1 MDYQQNPNEPQN
13 QSEQQDSNIMQNS
26 GGQQALNEQQAHG
39 GQQTPNEQPAPVGQQ
54 MYNGQQTPGNNLNN
68 SGNPYNNG
76 NSYNNGNPYS
86 NGYPYSNGNSY
97 NNGYPY
103 NNYNNRSPYN
113 YNNGNPYNNGNAY
126 NYNAYQQS
134 YVITQK
140 GDTLATASMVT
151 GIIAVVSPMLIIVFP
166 FALYFPFIFGGIS
179 IILALLS
186 KGAAAK
192 MISKAKSGIIC
203 ATIGLVCN
211 IALICTSFYLVFN
224 NAEFRQSFDDAF
236 IEMYGMTFEE
246 VMEEIMEGENPYG
259 Y

>member
-1 MDYQQNPNEPQN
+1 MDYRQNPNEPQN
-13 QSEQQDSNIMQNS
+13 QGGQQDSDIMQNS
-26 GGQQALNEQQAHG
+26 GGQQAADGQQALNEQQAPG
-39 GQQTPNEQPAPVGQQ
+39 GQQTPNEQSASVGQQ
-54 MYNGQQTPGNNLNN
+54 MYNGQQTPGNNLYN

-76 NSYNNGNPYS
+76 
-86 NGYPYSNGNSY
+86 YPYSSGNSY
-97 NNGYPY
+97 NNGYS
-103 NNYNNRSPYN
+103 YNNRPPYN
-113 YNNGNPYNNGNAY
+113 YNNRNPYNNGNAY
-126 NYNAYQQS
+126 NFNAYQQS

-140 GDTLATASMVT
+140 GDPLATASMIT

-186 KGAAAK
+186 KGTAAK

>member
-1 MDYQQNPNEPQN
+1 MDYRQNPNEPQN
-13 QSEQQDSNIMQNS
+13 QSGQQDSNIMQNP
-26 GGQQALNEQQAHG
+26 GGQQAADGQQTLNERQAPGGQQTLNEQQAPG
-39 GQQTPNEQPAPVGQQ
+39 GQQ
-54 MYNGQQTPGNNLNN
+54 MFNGQQTPGNNLYN
-68 SGNPYNNG
+68 SGYPYNNGNPCSNGYPYNNG
-76 NSYNNGNPYS
+76 NSYNNG
-86 NGYPYSNGNSY
+86 YP
-97 NNGYPY
+97 
-103 NNYNNRSPYN
+103 YNNRSPYN

-126 NYNAYQQS
+126 NYNAYQHS

-151 GIIAVVSPMLIIVFP
+151 GIIAVVSPLLIIVFP

-203 ATIGLVCN
+203 AAIGLVCN